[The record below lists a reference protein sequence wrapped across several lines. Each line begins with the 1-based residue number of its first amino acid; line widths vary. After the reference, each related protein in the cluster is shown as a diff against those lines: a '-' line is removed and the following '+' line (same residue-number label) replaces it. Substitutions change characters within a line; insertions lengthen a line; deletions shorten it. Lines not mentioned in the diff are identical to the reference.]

1 MSLEDLLLK
10 ISVSSVK
17 KCHLKDP
24 INEKYRSALW
34 KLTILCIIIIIIIIF
49 QLIFQCTTASFP
61 FLTNYFLALYC
72 SSQWLEFGL
81 PLFYSLFSALTPFPL
96 TLPPSLFLWSF
107 TISPSRSLRFSLSLS
122 PTGSGN
128 TVDISPTWLP
138 DTASAPFQFHP
149 SFLPFSLFPPP
160 TLSSLAGVKEKQKL
174 APDHVE
180 VIGIKLHWK
189 WKCQ

>member
-1 MSLEDLLLK
+1 MKADNSVYYYHYYYYFPADFPVHHSIFSLSYQLFSRSVLLQSVAWVWSSTFSFSLFRSHS
-10 ISVSSVK
+10 IS
-17 KCHLKDP
+17 P
-24 INEKYRSALW
+24 N
-34 KLTILCIIIIIIIIF
+34 
-49 QLIFQCTTASFP
+49 TASFS
-61 FLTNYFLALYC
+61 FLMVLHYL
-72 SSQWLEFGL
+72 
-81 PLFYSLFSALTPFPL
+81 SLTV
-96 TLPPSLFLWSF
+96 
-107 TISPSRSLRFSLSLS
+107 SPCFSLSLS

>member
-1 MSLEDLLLK
+1 MCAKE
-10 ISVSSVK
+10 
-17 KCHLKDP
+17 
-24 INEKYRSALW
+24 EKRSEGGVREVLGG
-34 KLTILCIIIIIIIIF
+34 KEC
-49 QLIFQCTTASFP
+49 
-61 FLTNYFLALYC
+61 
-72 SSQWLEFGL
+72 
-81 PLFYSLFSALTPFPL
+81 
-96 TLPPSLFLWSF
+96 WSF
-107 TISPSRSLRFSLSLS
+107 TISPSLSLPVFASLS

-180 VIGIKLHWK
+180 VIGIKLH
-189 WKCQ
+189 

>member
-1 MSLEDLLLK
+1 MKADNSVCVLLSLLLF
-10 ISVSSVK
+10 SS
-17 KCHLKDP
+17 
-24 INEKYRSALW
+24 W
-34 KLTILCIIIIIIIIF
+34 LTPVHHSI
-49 QLIFQCTTASFP
+49 FP

-81 PLFYSLFSALTPFPL
+81 PLFH
-96 TLPPSLFLWSF
+96 SLFLSHS
-107 TISPSRSLRFSLSLS
+107 ISPNTVSFYFLIVLHYLSLTVSPCFCLSLS